1 MDGGGG
7 DGLGVTAEDILTP
20 STLKLYEAQYFGFT
34 PQTCMFRIYSAFQD
48 CLCGILLVVEK
59 VCVRK
64 LKKRDKT
71 QDEDLLQ
78 TKAREC
84 SQKLYE
90 FLEQRFQSFSKRM
103 DALLVDKCFSIPP
116 NVLLPGDKPHRKS
129 SGGITVRVRASLD
142 MPSRVR
148 STGL

>member
-20 STLKLYEAQYFGFT
+20 SALKLYEAQYFGFT

-64 LKKRDKT
+64 LKRRDKT

-129 SGGITVRVRASLD
+129 PGDITVRVRASLD

>member
-1 MDGGGG
+1 MEGGGG
-7 DGLGVTAEDILTP
+7 GLGVTAADNILSP
-20 STLKLYEAQYFGFT
+20 STLKLYEAQFFGFT
-34 PQTCMFRIYSAFQD
+34 PQTCMFRVYSAFQE

-64 LKKRDKT
+64 LKKRDNT

-78 TKAREC
+78 SKAREC
-84 SQKLYE
+84 SQKLCG

-116 NVLLPGDKPHRKS
+116 NVLLPEDKPHRKS
-129 SGGITVRVRASLD
+129 PGDIEVRVR
-142 MPSRVR
+142 V
-148 STGL
+148 